1 LTLARPDSN
10 IHLKWAF
17 EIMTT
22 RNRILLAAERLFA
35 EKGVD
40 NATLKMVTQ
49 EAGVNLAAV
58 NYHFGSKEELAFA
71 VFDDLADRIS
81 RRRLALLA
89 ERKLAAGGKPLGVEE
104 IVFFFMEP
112 YVLHEGGRDGAL
124 LINMILH
131 QRVAPTKAVELIIKK
146 YFDKVALRFVEAFS
160 EAIPHLDKK
169 ALFWRY
175 YFMVSSI
182 LFGASERGQGN
193 RLSFIS
199 GGHADLSDSDELV
212 HQLTMFI
219 AGGMA
224 APKDSQR
231 IRLTP
236 KFVSSAVARSNHPQP
251 RSKIAGTKPA
261 ASKKHKGEKI
271 EPVAIPKRTSRSR

>member
-1 LTLARPDSN
+1 LTLLRPDSN

-17 EIMTT
+17 EIMST

-40 NATLKMVTQ
+40 SATLKMVTQ

-58 NYHFGSKEELAFA
+58 NYHFGSKEELAYA

-89 ERKLAAGGKPLGVEE
+89 ERKLAAGGKPLSVEE
-104 IVFFFMEP
+104 IVYFFMEP

-124 LINMILH
+124 LISMILH
-131 QRVAPTKAVELIIKK
+131 QRVAPTKTAEQIIKK

-199 GGHADLSDSDELV
+199 GGHADLSDADELV

-219 AGGMA
+219 AGGMS
-224 APKDSQR
+224 APKDGQP
-231 IRLTP
+231 IRLNP
-236 KFVSSAVARSNHPQP
+236 KFVSSAVARSNDPQP
-251 RSKIAGTKPA
+251 RPKIAGTKPV
-261 ASKKHKGEKI
+261 ASKKHKGEKS
-271 EPVAIPKRTSRSR
+271 EPVAISKRTSRSR

>member
-1 LTLARPDSN
+1 MS
-10 IHLKWAF
+10 
-17 EIMTT
+17 T

-35 EKGVD
+35 EKGVA

-89 ERKLAAGGKPLGVEE
+89 ERQLANGGKPLRVEE

-124 LINMILH
+124 LISMILH
-131 QRVAPTKAVELIIKK
+131 QRISPSKTADRIIAK
-146 YFDKVALRFVEAFS
+146 YFDKVALRFVQAFS
-160 EAIPHLDKK
+160 EALPHLDRK

-182 LFGASERGQGN
+182 IFAASDRGQDN
-193 RLSFIS
+193 RLLTLS
-199 GGHADLSDSDELV
+199 GGRADLRDADELV
-212 HQLTMFI
+212 HQLTLFL
-219 AGGMA
+219 AAGMA
-224 APKDSQR
+224 APKDSPR
-231 IRLTP
+231 IRLTS
-236 KFVSSAVARSNHPQP
+236 KFASGVAARSEPARP
-251 RSKIAGTKPA
+251 KITGKKPA
-261 ASKKHKGEKI
+261 TSRNKKGDDR
-271 EPVAIPKRTSRSR
+271 EPVAIPKRTARSR

>member
-1 LTLARPDSN
+1 MS
-10 IHLKWAF
+10 
-17 EIMTT
+17 T
-22 RNRILLAAERLFA
+22 RNRIILAAERLFA
-35 EKGVD
+35 EKGVQ

-89 ERKLAAGGKPLGVEE
+89 ERKLALGGKPLSVEE

-131 QRVAPTKAVELIIKK
+131 QRVSPTKTVDRIIAK
-146 YFDKVALRFVEAFS
+146 YFDKVAFRFVDAFA
-160 EAIPHLDKK
+160 EAIPHLDGKV
-169 ALFWRY
+169 LFWRY

-182 LFGASERGQGN
+182 LFAASERGQGG
-193 RLSFIS
+193 RLLALS
-199 GGHADLSDSDELV
+199 GGRADPNDAGELV
-212 HQLTMFI
+212 HQLTLFL
-219 AGGMA
+219 AGGMS
-224 APKDSQR
+224 APKDGVR

-236 KFVSSAVARSNHPQP
+236 KFATSVATRSGPVRP
-251 RSKIAGTKPA
+251 RNTGTKPA
-261 ASKKHKGEKI
+261 TSKKQKGEDR
-271 EPVAIPKRTSRSR
+271 EPVAIRKRTSRSR